1 MLVLPLL
8 FCVSLDTSL
17 VAPPRR
23 LVGFLASR
31 VLGEDPSLADGP
43 RREDGPGRQ
52 ELGGGGGHRV
62 KGRPQRSTEKN
73 SRQGTDL
80 PRKVRK

>member
-52 ELGGGGGHRV
+52 ELGGGGGI
-62 KGRPQRSTEKN
+62 E
-73 SRQGTDL
+73 
-80 PRKVRK
+80 